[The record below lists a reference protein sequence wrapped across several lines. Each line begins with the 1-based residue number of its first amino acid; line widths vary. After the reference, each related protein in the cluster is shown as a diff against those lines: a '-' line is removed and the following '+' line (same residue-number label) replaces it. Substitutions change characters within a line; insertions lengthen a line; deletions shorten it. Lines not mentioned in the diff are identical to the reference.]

1 MAARTPK
8 QLMGDS
14 KKRKAQ
20 NMGKIPPAVGLVGG
34 DKLANLDSL
43 RSWVPRS
50 KAKAITAKAK
60 KIAVGKVKK

>member
-1 MAARTPK
+1 MAGRTPK

-20 NMGKIPPAVGLVGG
+20 NMGKVSVNPKAGMSALP
-34 DKLANLDSL
+34 DLADL
-43 RSWVPRS
+43 RTWVPKS